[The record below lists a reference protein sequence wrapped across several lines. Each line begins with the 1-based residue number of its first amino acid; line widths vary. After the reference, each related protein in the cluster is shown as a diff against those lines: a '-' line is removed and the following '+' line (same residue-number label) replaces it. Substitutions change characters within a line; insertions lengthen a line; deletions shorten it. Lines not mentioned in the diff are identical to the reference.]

1 MESEACNT
9 QKCGE
14 FRKFVT
20 PLQDGCS
27 VKRSPVR
34 TPTLVGPITVIC
46 PSRNSTLTHLKYH
59 PPKLPILQSM
69 GVGRS

>member
-14 FRKFVT
+14 FRQFVT
-20 PLQDGCS
+20 TFQDCCS

-34 TPTLVGPITVIC
+34 TPTLVGLITVIC
-46 PSRNSTLTHLKYH
+46 PSRNTTITQETNRQLSQCVMANEMKN
-59 PPKLPILQSM
+59 
-69 GVGRS
+69 